1 MRILYLPCSALV
13 LTSVLICTVVALF
26 NAINKHQRTV
36 VAATSSEVAAQK
48 QPRREA
54 AKQDPLPRVSLLDM
68 FQKRPQVGAA
78 ANAPAP
84 AAGWSVLADDFVK
97 FDGDGGGASGHAA
110 GADLL
115 DDDEEED

>member
-1 MRILYLPCSALV
+1 
-13 LTSVLICTVVALF
+13 
-26 NAINKHQRTV
+26 
-36 VAATSSEVAAQK
+36 
-48 QPRREA
+48 
-54 AKQDPLPRVSLLDM
+54 M